1 MVNLH
6 PAGPL
11 GTTRQKSADHEAV
24 PYDICTDGKLVSNR
38 CRLSKTSESSPVR
51 SQSMYGTATS
61 MIRSLAIRHDTAT
74 LVVDGERR
82 FGGRFQ

>member
-1 MVNLH
+1 MVNIF
-6 PAGPL
+6 PAAPL
-11 GTTRQKSADHEAV
+11 GTTRQKSTDHEAV
-24 PYDICTDGKLVSNR
+24 PCDIWTDGKLVSSR